1 MDIRR
6 KYPGIADLQRAA
18 PRRVP
23 GFAWEFLIGGVGAET
38 CLGRNRAAFDAIR
51 FMPHY
56 LGGAVRP
63 DLSATLMGRRYDLPF
78 GVAPMGLGGLIRP
91 RAAEVMAA
99 AATRANIPFTLSSYA
114 TVGLEEIAR
123 IAPEHAWFQHY
134 VTNRPEIEHDLI
146 GRAQATGYE
155 TMIVTIDVPTAAKR
169 DRDIRNGLS
178 VPSRFDLRTLAQILA
193 RPRWALDT
201 LRTGLPEFRMLTP
214 YVSKGASLTELGAF
228 LTEVMEGH
236 VTPERLKAIRDACPG
251 RLVVKGVLDPTDAEE
266 CRRIGADALV
276 VSNHG
281 GRQLD
286 AAQTAPEV
294 LAEVRAAAGS
304 NMAILADGGMR
315 SGLDVARMLAAGADF
330 VLLGRAFMF
339 GVAAL
344 GARGG
349 DHVVATLA
357 EELCSTLGQI
367 GCARIADLPRFRAP

>member
-18 PRRVP
+18 PRRIP

-38 CLGRNRAAFDAIR
+38 CLGRNRAALDVIR

-63 DLSATLMGRRYDLPF
+63 DLSATLMGRCYDLPF

-91 RAAEVMAA
+91 RAA
-99 AATRANIPFTLSSYA
+99 
-114 TVGLEEIAR
+114 
-123 IAPEHAWFQHY
+123 
-134 VTNRPEIEHDLI
+134 
-146 GRAQATGYE
+146 
-155 TMIVTIDVPTAAKR
+155 DVPTAAKR

-178 VPSRFDLRTLAQILA
+178 VSSRFDMRTLAQILA
-193 RPRWALDT
+193 RPRWALET

-236 VTPERLKAIRDACPG
+236 VTPERLKAIRDAWPG
-251 RLVVKGVLDPTDAEE
+251 RLVVKGALDPTDAEE

-281 GRQLD
+281 WRQLD
-286 AAQTAPEV
+286 AAPTAPEV

-315 SGLDVARMLAAGADF
+315 SGLDVARILAAGADF
-330 VLLGRAFMF
+330 VLIGRAFIF

-344 GARGG
+344 GAGGG

-367 GCARIADLPRFRAP
+367 GCARVADLPRFRAP